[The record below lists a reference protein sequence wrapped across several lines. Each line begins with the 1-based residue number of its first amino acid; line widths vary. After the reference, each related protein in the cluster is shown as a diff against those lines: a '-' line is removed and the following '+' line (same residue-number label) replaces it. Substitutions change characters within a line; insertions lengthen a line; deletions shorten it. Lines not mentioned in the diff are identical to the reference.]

1 MVLDILIAE
10 DEPAI
15 LESLEFILQRKG
27 WSVAAVHD
35 GEAALEALVRLQPR
49 LLLLDIMLPRKN
61 GMDVLKT
68 IRAQPELY
76 QANVLVLTARG
87 QRYDRKMASD
97 LNADGFIT
105 KPYSNSE
112 VIAEVSRLLS
122 APQIVAG

>member
-76 QANVLVLTARG
+76 QTNVLVLTARG

-122 APQIVAG
+122 TPQIVAG

>member
-1 MVLDILIAE
+1 MLDILIAE

-68 IRAQPELY
+68 IRAQPDLY

-122 APQIVAG
+122 TPQIVAS

>member
-15 LESLEFILQRKG
+15 LESLEFILQRNG

-35 GEAALEALVRLQPR
+35 GEAALEAIIRLQPR

-61 GMDVLKT
+61 GMDVLKI

-76 QANVLVLTARG
+76 QTSVLVLTARG
-87 QRYDRKMASD
+87 QRYDRKMAAD

-112 VIAEVSRLLS
+112 VIAEVNRLLS
-122 APQIVAG
+122 MPQIIAG

>member
-1 MVLDILIAE
+1 MLDILIAE

-68 IRAQPELY
+68 IRAQPEIY

-87 QRYDRKMASD
+87 QRYDRKMAAD

-112 VIAEVSRLLS
+112 VIAEVSRLL
-122 APQIVAG
+122 ATPQIVAS

>member
-112 VIAEVSRLLS
+112 VIAEVNRLLS

>member
-1 MVLDILIAE
+1 MALDILIAE

-15 LESLEFILQRKG
+15 LESLEFILQRNG

-35 GEAALEALVRLQPR
+35 GEAALEALTRLQPR

-68 IRAQPELY
+68 IRAQPDLSHT
-76 QANVLVLTARG
+76 NVLVLTARG
-87 QRYDRKMASD
+87 QRYDRKMAAD

-112 VIAEVSRLLS
+112 VIAEVNRLLS
-122 APQIVAG
+122 LQQSVVG

>member
-49 LLLLDIMLPRKN
+49 VLLLDIMLPRKN

-122 APQIVAG
+122 TPQIVAG

>member
-1 MVLDILIAE
+1 MLDILIAE

-15 LESLEFILQRKG
+15 LESLEFILQRNG

-61 GMDVLKT
+61 GMDVLKA
-68 IRAQPELY
+68 IRAQPDIY
-76 QANVLVLTARG
+76 QTNVLVLTARG
-87 QRYDRKMASD
+87 QRYDRKMAAD

-112 VIAEVSRLLS
+112 VIAEVNRLLS
-122 APQIVAG
+122 MPQTIKAG

>member
-122 APQIVAG
+122 TPQIVAG